1 MQRPTILVLKA
12 LIAAM
17 ILLILACQLFLV
29 PPTAQGMARNYPEFA
44 DLVVPGIVIAE
55 LFLLCIQ
62 VVNVCVWRLLSMVG
76 EQNIFGTDAFR
87 WVDVILGSIV
97 AATLLIVV
105 AFAILA
111 SAGVGNP
118 SILLLGSLGV
128 VVGSGLSMLVIV
140 MRGLLRNAAQ
150 LQQDLSEV
158 V

>member
-29 PPTAQGMARNYPEFA
+29 PPTAHSMASTYPEFA
-44 DLVVPGIVIAE
+44 GLEVPGIVIAG

-62 VVNVCVWRLLSMVG
+62 VVNVCVWRMLSMVG
-76 EQNIFGTDAFR
+76 EQNIFSTDAFR

-97 AATLLIVV
+97 AATALIAV

-128 VVGSGLSMLVIV
+128 VVGSGLSLLVIV
-140 MRGLLRNAAQ
+140 LRGLLRNAAQ

>member
-12 LIAAM
+12 LIAVM

-29 PPTAQGMARNYPEFA
+29 PPTAQGMSRVYPEFA

-76 EQNIFGTDAFR
+76 EQNIFSTDAFR
-87 WVDVILGSIV
+87 WVDVILGAII

-105 AFAILA
+105 AFATLFA
-111 SAGVGNP
+111 AGVANP
-118 SILLLGSLGV
+118 SVQLLCALGV
-128 VVGSGLSMLVIV
+128 VVGSGLSFLVIV
-140 MRGLLRNAAQ
+140 MRGLLKNAAQ

>member
-1 MQRPTILVLKA
+1 MQRPTILILKT
-12 LIAAM
+12 LLAAM

-29 PPTAQGMARNYPEFA
+29 PPTAQGMARTYPEFA
-44 DLVVPGIVIAE
+44 DLVVPGIVIAD

-76 EQNIFGTDAFR
+76 EQNIFSTDAFR

-97 AATLLIVV
+97 VATLLIVV

-118 SILLLGSLGV
+118 SIMLLGSLGV
-128 VVGSGLSMLVIV
+128 VVGSGLSFLVIV
-140 MRGLLRNAAQ
+140 LRGLLRNAAQ

>member
-29 PPTAQGMARNYPEFA
+29 PPTAQGMARTYPELA

-76 EQNIFGTDAFR
+76 EQNIFSTDAFR
-87 WVDVILGSIV
+87 WVDVILGAII
-97 AATLLIVV
+97 AATVLIAI
-105 AFAILA
+105 AFATLFI
-111 SAGVGNP
+111 AGVANP
-118 SILLLGSLGV
+118 SVQLLCALGV
-128 VVGSGLSMLVIV
+128 VVGSGLTFLVIV
-140 MRGLLRNAAQ
+140 MRGLLKNAAQ

>member
-12 LIAAM
+12 IIAAM

-29 PPTAQGMARNYPEFA
+29 PPTAQGMARAYPEFA
-44 DLVVPGIVIAE
+44 DLIVPGIVIAE

-62 VVNVCVWRLLSMVG
+62 VVNVCVWRLLSMIG
-76 EQNIFGTDAFR
+76 EQNIFSTDAFR

-105 AFAILA
+105 AFAILT

-128 VVGSGLSMLVIV
+128 VVGSGLSLLVIV
-140 MRGLLRNAAQ
+140 MRGLLKNAAQ

>member
-12 LIAAM
+12 IIAAM

-29 PPTAQGMARNYPEFA
+29 PPTAHGMARTYPEFA

-76 EQNIFGTDAFR
+76 EQNIFSTDAFR

-105 AFAILA
+105 AFAMLA

-128 VVGSGLSMLVIV
+128 VVGSGLSLLVIV
-140 MRGLLRNAAQ
+140 LRGLLKNAAQ
-150 LQQDLSEV
+150 LQYDLSEV